1 MKKQIL
7 TVLTLVMFFSFST
20 ANSAGEEDIKKG
32 STKYQQIESNLL
44 VGLKS
49 ENFGLRTSSAYMLG
63 EMKSENAV
71 NPLTEMLREESD
83 ERARIAA
90 ALALIK
96 IGTERSVYMVQMG
109 AKFNESQR
117 VRNLCEKFYYAFLIN
132 NYNKENVD
140 KQIIYAELV
149 D

>member
-1 MKKQIL
+1 MKKQLLTIL
-7 TVLTLVMFFSFST
+7 TLLMFVTIST
-20 ANSAGEEDIKKG
+20 VNFAGEDDIKKG
-32 STKYQQIESNLL
+32 SSKYQQIESNLL
-44 VGLKS
+44 VGLES
-49 ENFGLRTSSAYMLG
+49 SNFGLRTSSAYMLG
-63 EMKSENAV
+63 EMKSDKAV
-71 NPLTEMLREESD
+71 NPLTKMLRGESD

-96 IGTERSVYMVQMG
+96 IGTDRSVYMVQMG

-117 VRNLCEKFYYAFLIN
+117 VRYLCEKFYYAYLLN
-132 NYNKENVD
+132 NYNKQNVD